1 MSMRCPPT
9 ASASISVRL
18 VRVEGDGWIVAGKAE
33 GGGDSGA
40 ASRPPNSPSS
50 MSLARSSQPT
60 VGWQSRALSVGY
72 SLVILSHYLLGV
84 GMSGKLRASR
94 NIRCCGWQFGTGKTR
109 KAEREI
115 SDKPQR

>member
-33 GGGDSGA
+33 GGGLRGSVEAAKLAVVNVVGEVQSADSGVA
-40 ASRPPNSPSS
+40 KPRAQCWLFFGHSFALPP
-50 MSLARSSQPT
+50 RR
-60 VGWQSRALSVGY
+60 GHEW
-72 SLVILSHYLLGV
+72 
-84 GMSGKLRASR
+84 KLRASR